1 MISPLS
7 GVIFI
12 PPLWV
17 RSEEGPHKKSSD
29 PYTRPFSTTGQEI
42 PLGGLNLEFWCG
54 KRSAP
59 QSCYKGGV
67 ITSPQPRRMLEINVS
82 RRPRLHQEVRRRGQE
97 LGTEKSPLVRGHK
110 LCPGPEGPDLVCNL
124 ALQGSGSGA
133 LTTREGLANC
143 RGEPREIGGA
153 LCVVCCQ
160 IIS

>member
-1 MISPLS
+1 
-7 GVIFI
+7 
-12 PPLWV
+12 
-17 RSEEGPHKKSSD
+17 
-29 PYTRPFSTTGQEI
+29 
-42 PLGGLNLEFWCG
+42 
-54 KRSAP
+54 
-59 QSCYKGGV
+59 V

-160 IIS
+160 RVSKSSSSLVAFALEDHAKWVTIMPRQLGDLSLHTTGERACKVCTPQGRGPVCAT